1 MVKMNFCQE
10 SELQHSKMTPKMLP
24 LTSEISCR
32 WYFFYSFVLME
43 RGNQTCNA
51 MVLLFI
57 PAVQVESYC
66 SMAYEIGEK
75 TFLICVFCFPN
86 ADQVNLT
93 FVFSK

>member
-1 MVKMNFCQE
+1 MG
-10 SELQHSKMTPKMLP
+10 
-24 LTSEISCR
+24 
-32 WYFFYSFVLME
+32 

-75 TFLICVFCFPN
+75 IFLVCVFCFPN
-86 ADQVNLT
+86 ADQVNLM